1 LRDKMRRFFI
11 CHPYWGTWDYTFCI

>member
-1 LRDKMRRFFI
+1 MRRFFI